1 MRRAM
6 TPAEKTR
13 DKIAK
18 EEKRLASLKV
28 KQDDILQ
35 SIKDCEEEITRL
47 HNQEKQEML
56 NDIASLITQK
66 GSSVSELLTALQNS
80 NLYDIQE
87 RLEGIAPVVPA
98 TSVTPAESV
107 PDVQEDTEEAGVVT
121 ETPEYGDYT
130 QREEQFV

>member
-13 DKIAK
+13 DKITK
-18 EEKRLASLKV
+18 EEKKLASLKA

-87 RLEGIAPVVPA
+87 RLEGIAPVAPVVP
-98 TSVTPAESV
+98 TESV
-107 PDVQEDTEEAGVVT
+107 PDVQEDTEEAGAVT

-130 QREEQFV
+130 QEEEQFV

>member
-13 DKIAK
+13 DKIVK
-18 EEKRLASLKV
+18 EEKRLASLKT
-28 KQDDILQ
+28 KQDEILQ

-47 HNQEKQEML
+47 YNQEKQEML

-87 RLEGIAPVVPA
+87 RLEGTIPA
-98 TSVTPAESV
+98 TPAVPVTPAEPV
-107 PDVQEDTEEAGVVT
+107 PDVQEVTEET
-121 ETPEYGDYT
+121 TTSLETPEYGDYT
-130 QREEQFV
+130 QGEEQFV